1 MKGIKK
7 GLAILLVLC
16 TLLSM
21 VAMTGAAAPQSD
33 DTGDAQTMA
42 AESGASDFLRIF
54 SLDCGRIYFSVDQI
68 KGIIDELA
76 TCGYTHLQFAFGN
89 SGMRFLLEDMSVTV
103 GDTTYGSEAVKTA
116 IQAGNTYY
124 AANDGHGGSQAANT
138 CLTQAEM
145 DGIISYASN
154 KGIRIIPLLNSPGH
168 MNAIVYAMGQLDI
181 SNAGYPMNE
190 GNSPSTVNI
199 NNDTAKEFA
208 TALIQKYITY
218 FAGKGCTYF
227 HMGADEFANDPTDGT
242 NKLGFSKFDDTLKRA
257 FVSYVNDIAS
267 MIIQAGMTPVMFNDG
282 YAWTDAGFN
291 TSIVVSYWTSGSV
304 SSTQIANEG
313 HQIINT
319 NQAWYYVL
327 GSPFGTAQGN
337 WCSYASATNGV
348 TNTQVTSLVD
358 NESIGGKLVGA
369 TMCLWCD
376 FTNKTY
382 TSEEQTNVATL
393 IRTLATNNPTYF
405 TVQQKETITVVRNG
419 TKEVGV
425 SSDKITEQP
434 DSTYASVVIEPT
446 EMTTGK
452 YVQVDSIES
461 GKKYI
466 LVNQGV
472 YVTTGATTNG
482 SGVSGLTCASFSASD
497 TTGSYNAS
505 LWTITETNGGY
516 TIKNANGK
524 YLNVASSNGDANV
537 TLTETA
543 QALTISDL
551 GTTFTIANGN
561 TYFDRFNPD
570 FAAGWG
576 GSNAGPGNNNEQ
588 WALYEYQEAPA
599 YTMIVTGNAVGTTYV
614 TVGNVRYTIHVVEED
629 LDQAP
634 SLTYHPWISNY
645 AISPEGTG
653 AANCISSEGTARE
666 VDIAATAEDVYREK
680 GVEFSKLVPE
690 TGDWRYEEGVQ
701 TYFWK
706 GTVLAAGNHQNEGTN
721 KSTDMSMRGT
731 DFTYLR
737 YWGGA
742 WSYSSDRVKWT
753 NVQDTDEVC
762 AYYLQKTAVTT
773 EVDTYVKDWA
783 LTTNNSDKSSS
794 RYQKALSFAVVY
806 PNGQLSP
813 STEKEIYS
821 KSTLIYW
828 DNLNPM
834 TFIRIGTNGVYEIEK
849 ITYTFG
855 ERVNKSSGSVNWT
868 SNDSINWEKTGTGT
882 AEEWYNETVC
892 WDENYGTEP
901 VVNGADL
908 SEAIFAGNSTETKN
922 GDPTNYDGNWGA
934 NDAVLIL
941 IYLKPVV
948 TEDSLIVR
956 YYDDTANAEITNFA
970 IQVANESTA
979 APKTFRNS
987 LTPPF
992 VGENANTVYPEG
1004 LDNNAYVTNLNNIN
1018 ETIEQDLT
1026 KLSSLRGKYASGLY
1040 QYVGAEISEDGKTLT
1055 LHYNLDSSKLSKNYV
1070 VDFGL
1075 PVEIPFADL
1084 VKETNTIQSVT
1095 VAAPANG
1102 TATVDDAKK
1111 VIRYAP
1117 DCTYTGVVTLSVT
1130 VTFTGGTTQVFSV
1143 GITPATTV
1151 YYEEGFAVPYPA
1163 GTGNVTTEGTA
1174 QNLTQTT
1181 SVVGSKAHYGYDAA
1195 YASAVGDSNGT
1206 VMKLA
1211 AGAGAATF
1219 TFTGT
1224 GVDIYTRSTME
1235 TGSLMIRV
1243 VDGNGDLVKVLS
1255 VNTVMQN
1262 GSTGAT
1268 TGQAG
1273 RAYHVPVVS
1282 LSGLAHGTYTL
1293 QIAAVKSGSA
1303 GAFDVY
1309 LDGFR
1314 VYGTL
1319 DSAGNAYHAEGG
1331 VYYKDN
1337 EDNPTFIELRDRVL
1351 AGLNVNTSKS
1361 QYANQIAEDVISQV
1375 YTVSDSSNGAVV
1387 LSKNDT
1393 FSDSTDV
1400 QDLLD
1405 NGPKNEIYL
1414 QPNQALTFTV
1424 TTNREVQIGLKAL
1437 NAETKYTINGTEQ
1450 TLNASTDMFYTV
1462 LDKVNGDATAQT
1474 ITITNTGS
1482 GILSITKLKVCDDPN
1497 ATLGELTAEDLIPAL
1512 VSLGYETEPVEAE
1525 AVLNITVQAGDQTV
1539 TAQLTATGI
1548 EGESHTFTAA
1558 EIQAA
1563 AEAAL
1568 PEGYTLDGVTF
1579 EDVTVVCGAQ
1589 GETSYT
1595 AAAVQNPTP
1604 DQPTK
1609 VLQKLLAVIKNIF
1622 ERLFRWL

>member
-76 TCGYTHLQFAFGN
+76 TCGYTHLQLAFGN

-282 YAWTDAGFN
+282 YAWTNAGFN

-382 TSEEQTNVATL
+382 TLEEQTNVATL

-461 GKKYI
+461 GKQYI

-472 YVTTGATTNG
+472 YVTNTTTN
-482 SGVSGLTCASFSASD
+482 SRNVSGLTCESFSASD
-497 TTGSYNAS
+497 TAGSYNAS

-524 YLNVASSNGDANV
+524 YLNVASSSGNADV

-543 QALTISDL
+543 QTLTISDL
-551 GTTFTIANGN
+551 GTTFTIANGR
-561 TYFDRFNPD
+561 TYFDRFDED

-576 GSNAGPGNNNEQ
+576 GDGAGSSNPNEK

-599 YTMIVTGNAVGTTYV
+599 YTMTVTGNAIGTTYV
-614 TVGNVRYTIHVVEED
+614 TVGNVRYTIHV
-629 LDQAP
+629 
-634 SLTYHPWISNY
+634 
-645 AISPEGTG
+645 
-653 AANCISSEGTARE
+653 
-666 VDIAATAEDVYREK
+666 TAEDLSTVTPLTVHMYISTNPVWDRETGLANNGTPPSGAATSVSVSAAKAYGAGGIELASVVPEVGAWAWASNDAPTVYWK
-680 GVEFSKLVPE
+680 GV
-690 TGDWRYEEGVQ
+690 
-701 TYFWK
+701 
-706 GTVLAAGNHQNEGTN
+706 VLHGIQQS
-721 KSTDMSMRGT
+721 STQSEDYSMQGT
-731 DFTYLR
+731 DYYYIR
-737 YWGGA
+737 YYGGN
-742 WSYSSDRVKWT
+742 WQYSADRTTWHTV
-753 NVQDTDEVC
+753 NANDEVD
-762 AYYLQKTAVTT
+762 AYYLMKTTVSR

-783 LTTNNSDKSSS
+783 YTTNTASGQDEG

-813 STEKEIYS
+813 STEEEIYS
-821 KSTLIYW
+821 NSTLIYW
-828 DNLNPM
+828 DNLNPL
-834 TFIRIGTNGVYEIEK
+834 TFIRVGVNEVYEVEK

-855 ERVNKSSGSVNWT
+855 TRSNPNETTNWGT
-868 SNDSINWEKTGTGT
+868 EDSINWQKVTI
-882 AEEWYNETVC
+882 EENKWYDETIC
-892 WDENYGTEP
+892 WDESYGTEP

-908 SEAIFAGNSTETKN
+908 ATKIYANGN
-922 GDPTNYDGNWGA
+922 GITNFTGTWGKD
-934 NDAVLIL
+934 DAVLIL

-948 TEDSLIVR
+948 TEDSLTVR
-956 YYDDTANAEITNFA
+956 YWDDSANSEIYSYPVNITN
-970 IQVANESTA
+970 TA
-979 APKTFRNS
+979 GEAAGTFLNRLVQTSAVN
-987 LTPPF
+987 T
-992 VGENANTVYPEG
+992 GEFT
-1004 LDNNAYVTNLNNIN
+1004 LDENAYVVNAKNQN
-1018 ETIEQDLT
+1018 ETFQKDLT
-1026 KLSSLRGKYASGLY
+1026 MIPSLFGKYTSGLY
-1040 QYVGAEISEDGKTLT
+1040 DYAKAEISADGKTLT

-1084 VKETNTIQSVT
+1084 VKDPSTIQSVT

-1102 TATVDDAKK
+1102 TATVDTANE

-1130 VTFTGGTTQVFSV
+1130 VTFKGGMTQVFSV

-1163 GTGNVTTEGTA
+1163 DTENVTTEGPA

-1181 SVVGSKAHYGYDAA
+1181 SVVGSKAHYGYDDA
-1195 YASAVGDSNGT
+1195 YASPVGDSNGT
-1206 VMKLA
+1206 AMKLA

-1224 GVDIYTRSTME
+1224 GVDIYTSSTTD

-1243 VDGNGDLVKVLS
+1243 VASNGALVKVLS

-1262 GSTGAT
+1262 GSTDAT
-1268 TGQAG
+1268 TGQNVTA
-1273 RAYHVPVVS
+1273 AYNVPVVS

-1303 GAFDVY
+1303 GAKEVY

-1319 DSAGNAYHAEGG
+1319 EDQANEVYKADLEDS
-1331 VYYKDN
+1331 
-1337 EDNPTFIELRDRVL
+1337 PTFIELRDEVL
-1351 AGLNVNTSKS
+1351 TAQNVSTDGS
-1361 QYANQIAEDVISQV
+1361 QYANQIAENVISQV
-1375 YTVSDSSNGAVV
+1375 HAVSNSTTGAVIM
-1387 LSKNDT
+1387 SNNPKFNDA
-1393 FSDSTDV
+1393 DM

-1414 QPNQALTFTV
+1414 QQGQALTFTINTKRV
-1424 TTNREVQIGLKAL
+1424 VQVGLKAL
-1437 NAETKYTINGTEQ
+1437 NQATGYEIKVGEQ
-1450 TLNASTDMFYTV
+1450 SVASNMNFSASTDMFYTV
-1462 LDKVNGDATAQT
+1462 LNKTDSASEQT
-1474 ITITNTGS
+1474 ITITNNGT

-1558 EIQAA
+1558 EIKAA

-1568 PEGYTLDGVTF
+1568 PEGYTLDGVSF

-1622 ERLFRWL
+1622 KRLFRWL